1 MLSGTPR
8 TFVGS
13 TTFTVAGMTCE
24 LCQRAVTDEIAGVRG
39 VSAVAVDLPS
49 RTVTVTATELVD
61 RADIAAA
68 IEAAGYA
75 LAP

>member
-13 TTFTVAGMTCE
+13 TTFTVAGMTCVH
-24 LCQRAVTDEIAGVRG
+24 CQQAVIDEITRVAGVAS
-39 VSAVAVDLPS
+39 VTVDLPS
-49 RTVTVTATELVD
+49 RTVTVAAARACD

-68 IEAAGYA
+68 VEAAGHT
-75 LAP
+75 LVP

>member
-1 MLSGTPR
+1 MLPGTPR

-13 TTFTVAGMTCE
+13 TTFTVTGMTCE
-24 LCQRAVTDEIAGVRG
+24 KCQRAVTDEIAGVPG
-39 VSAVAVDLPS
+39 VAAVAVDLPS
-49 RTVTVTATELVD
+49 RTVTVTATHPVD